1 MFAGDEDESDDLDG
15 DTGETEGCLGG
26 GCVEQNN
33 GGDGD
38 EKARRHEEK
47 SREFHLIYQ
56 AILHSKAHQ
65 FAGTMQV

>member
-33 GGDGD
+33 GGDSD
-38 EKARRHEEK
+38 EKAGRHKEE
-47 SREFHLIYQ
+47 SSEFH
-56 AILHSKAHQ
+56 
-65 FAGTMQV
+65 